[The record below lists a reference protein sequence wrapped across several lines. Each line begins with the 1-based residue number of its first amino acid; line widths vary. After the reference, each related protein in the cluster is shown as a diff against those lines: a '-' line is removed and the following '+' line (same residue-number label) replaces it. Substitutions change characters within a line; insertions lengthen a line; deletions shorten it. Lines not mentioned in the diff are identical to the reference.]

1 MIHAPGASVLHAAR
15 AGIAAAY
22 GAALVALALSF
33 EHPLILGALA
43 AVVLIAASLAGV
55 GRQVRRAA
63 LFALPLA
70 VLIAIVNAI
79 VVRQGLT
86 VLLRLGE
93 AGPLG
98 QIDITLEGLTYG
110 LVLGLRVALV
120 GMACALAAATVDPD
134 ELLRALRPLS
144 FRSAL
149 TAALATRMAGVL
161 TRDARRMHEARRCRP
176 DGGGSGAAAGLAL
189 VRAVTTNALDRAVDV
204 AATLELRGYSSR
216 RPAPRGPRR
225 PFSRH
230 DAAVGCSAAGL
241 VALAVAAAVTGVA
254 GFEPYPQITAATGP
268 GTLALAL
275 AIAVVALLPFADRR
289 GVAR

>member
-1 MIHAPGASVLHAAR
+1 MIHTPRASVLHAAR

-22 GAALVALALSF
+22 GGALVVLALSF
-33 EHPLILGALA
+33 DHPLILAALA
-43 AVVLIAASLAGV
+43 VIVLAAASGAGI
-55 GRQVRRAA
+55 GRPVARAA

-70 VLIAIVNAI
+70 VMIAIVNAL

-98 QIDITLEGLTYG
+98 QVDITLEGLAYG
-110 LVLGLRVALV
+110 LVLGLRVVLV

-149 TAALATRMAGVL
+149 TAALATRMVPVL

-176 DGGGSGAAAGLAL
+176 DGGGSPSAARIAL

-204 AATLELRGYSSR
+204 AATLELRGYGARKDLSR
-216 RPAPRGPRR
+216 GARR

-230 DAAVGCSAAGL
+230 DVAVG
-241 VALAVAAAVTGVA
+241 AAACGLLVVGIGARIAGVGSVDAYPRISVPTGVA
-254 GFEPYPQITAATGP
+254 E
-268 GTLALAL
+268 LAL
-275 AIAVVALLPFADRR
+275 VVTLITIALLPFTDRR
-289 GVAR
+289 GIER